1 VELVAGER
9 IHSIKLKGP
18 WSILR
23 RPGDAAVTDGS
34 GADTVQLPADW
45 HTLFGPIAGTAV
57 FERRFNRPTGL
68 SEGHR
73 VRIILR
79 DVTGLQQVELN
90 EVPLSVENDAA
101 GLQFV
106 EITRQLE
113 PHNRLTIELQFDP
126 ARDPAV
132 QGGLWQP
139 VILEIEA
146 PPETES

>member
-1 VELVAGER
+1 VTGQN

-18 WSILR
+18 WTIVR
-23 RPGDAAVTDGS
+23 RPGDATVTDGS
-34 GADTVQLPADW
+34 GADTVHLPADW
-45 HTLFGPIAGTAV
+45 QTLFGPIAGTAV

-73 VRIILR
+73 VRIVLR
-79 DVTGLQQVELN
+79 DVSGLQHAALN
-90 EVPLSVENDAA
+90 DDPLSVENRAA
-101 GLQFV
+101 GIQFV

-132 QGGLWQP
+132 HGGLWQP
-139 VILEIEA
+139 VLLEIEA

>member
-1 VELVAGER
+1 VTGQN

-18 WSILR
+18 WSMLR
-23 RPGDAAVTDGS
+23 RPGDETVTDGS
-34 GADTVQLPADW
+34 AMDTVHLPAEW
-45 HTLFGPIAGTAV
+45 QTIFGPVAGTAV

-68 SEGHR
+68 SARHR
-73 VRIILR
+73 VRIVLR
-79 DVTGLQQVELN
+79 DVTGLQQVALN

-106 EITRQLE
+106 EITRQME

-126 ARDPAV
+126 ARDPAK

-139 VILEIEA
+139 VILEIKA
-146 PPETES
+146 PMETDS